1 MQSIIGW
8 DIGGAHLKATRWEDG
23 RIVKVAQVACPLWL
37 GLAELHRSFA
47 EAKTIVASADL
58 NAATMTAELCDAF
71 ASREEGVNGVTAL
84 AAQELAPARVV
95 FYAGPEGFVELP
107 AVAANAAKIASANW
121 HATASYVGL
130 THPNALFVDMG
141 STTSDLIPVIDGK
154 VKTQGYSDASRLANG
169 ELVYAGAVR
178 SYLMSSGLKLVPFA
192 GRWVPLMNEWF
203 AASCDVYRLLG
214 ELPEDADV
222 METADGREKT
232 VEASKARLARML
244 GYDGHEAGLAAWQQ
258 LARYFAEVQLRD
270 LTDAAH
276 LILSRGEIGEEAP
289 IVGAGAGR
297 FVVRR
302 LAERLNRR
310 FIDFSDLI
318 EALPEVRAKACDCA
332 PASAVAFLIASQFR
346 AG

>member
-8 DIGGAHLKATRWEDG
+8 DIGGAHLKAARWEDG

-37 GLAELHRSFA
+37 GLDELHRSFA
-47 EAKTIVASADL
+47 EAKPIVGSADL

-71 ASREEGVNGVTAL
+71 ASREEGVIGVATL
-84 AAQELAPARVV
+84 AQSELAPGRVL
-95 FYAGPEGFVELP
+95 FYAGPEGFVEPEAVP
-107 AVAANAAKIASANW
+107 AHATKIASANW
-121 HATASYVGL
+121 HASTSFVGL
-130 THPNALFVDMG
+130 YHQNALFVDMG
-141 STTSDLIPVIDGK
+141 STTTDLIPVVDGK
-154 VKTQGYSDASRLANG
+154 VKTLGYSDASRLANG
-169 ELVYAGAVR
+169 ELVYAGVVR

-203 AASCDVYRLLG
+203 AATSDVYRLLG
-214 ELPEDADV
+214 DLPEDADV
-222 METADGREKT
+222 MQTADGREKT

-244 GYDGHEAGLAAWQQ
+244 GYDGPEADLLAWQQ

-276 LILSRGEIGEEAP
+276 LILSRGEISEDAP

-297 FVVRR
+297 FVVKR

-310 FIDFSDLI
+310 FVDFSDLI

-332 PASAVAFLIASQFR
+332 PASAVAFLVANAQS
-346 AG
+346 